1 MLAQELRET
10 IPDAVFETGDLD
22 LNNGN
27 MIENFL
33 HVDKSRVYMECVGAV
48 IELGRK
54 TENLDGRIEKLEQ
67 HIAQDDIIISLDE
80 SSKNND
86 TNKDNSLVLN
96 TENEMNGNGNSS
108 DKKIKTKSN
117 KFEMIS
123 LGFINRF
130 REYQNTEDSDRTN
143 QDDKK
148 IKKAQCVPKWLKV
161 VLGVILFTI
170 VTGYFLILE

>member
-1 MLAQELRET
+1 M
-10 IPDAVFETGDLD
+10 
-22 LNNGN
+22 
-27 MIENFL
+27 
-33 HVDKSRVYMECVGAV
+33 
-48 IELGRK
+48 
-54 TENLDGRIEKLEQ
+54 
-67 HIAQDDIIISLDE
+67 
-80 SSKNND
+80 
-86 TNKDNSLVLN
+86 
-96 TENEMNGNGNSS
+96 
-108 DKKIKTKSN
+108 KSN

-148 IKKAQCVPKWLKV
+148 IKKAQCVPTWLKV